1 MKELLITD
9 LDGTLLDSDGRLS
22 DISAEII
29 NQFISEGGAFTFATA
44 RTASSAVKITE
55 KININTPCIL
65 MNGVSIYDIQKK
77 KYIKNEY
84 INNGTAVTVA
94 AIFKQCN
101 IKPFMYKN

>member
-44 RTASSAVKITE
+44 ALLHR
-55 KININTPCIL
+55 
-65 MNGVSIYDIQKK
+65 Q
-77 KYIKNEY
+77 
-84 INNGTAVTVA
+84 
-94 AIFKQCN
+94 
-101 IKPFMYKN
+101 